1 MSRKRGGQNVPRGEY
16 EEPFLIDMDADEAL
30 ERFAGVSTQEAE
42 AVEVLVKSD
51 GTIDGLMKAFEA
63 AAHDDGAAEFW
74 YATDLMRLFEY
85 SRWTKFRP
93 VIEKARTACIAAGQ
107 DPNAHFANA
116 AGTGPWDPNG
126 EVMYRAGT
134 NPAGGR
140 PGEDVILSR
149 YAAYLAAENADSSKV
164 PVAFAQTYFATQTRR
179 AELADQA
186 PTVGYDETRLLLR
199 TRLKEHNKSL
209 AQAAK
214 TAGVTNFANF
224 NGAGLKGLYGG
235 LNQAQVLKRKGLPA
249 GANHLDYAG
258 HEELA
263 ANYFKATQAEAKL
276 RREIEAKGEIGQK
289 ASDAIHKDV
298 GNAVRQT
305 IADLGG
311 TQMEDVAAE
320 DHIKEAQKRVKAA
333 QPKAISAPAAKKAA
347 KPKKT

>member
-1 MSRKRGGQNVPRGEY
+1 MTGKKGGPKGPRGEY
-16 EEPFLIDMDADEAL
+16 EEPFLIDLDADEAL
-30 ERFAGVSTQEAE
+30 ERFAQTDPKEAD
-42 AVEVLVKSD
+42 AVAVLVKD
-51 GTIDGLMKAFEA
+51 DKTIDGLMKAFEA

-74 YATDLMRLFEY
+74 YATDLMRLFDY

-93 VIEKARTACIAAGQ
+93 VIEKARAACIAARQ
-107 DPNAHFANA
+107 NPDAHFANA
-116 AGTGPWDPNG
+116 EGTGPWDPAG

-186 PTVGYDETRLLLR
+186 PVVSYDEKRVLLR
-199 TRLKEHNKSL
+199 SRLKEHNKSL

-214 TAGVTNFANF
+214 TAGVTDFANF

-235 LNQAQVLKRKGLPA
+235 LNKAQVVKGKGLPV
-249 GANHLDYAG
+249 GADHLDYAG

-263 ANYFKATQAEAKL
+263 AGYFKATQAEAKL
-276 RREIEAKGEIGQK
+276 RREAEAKGEIGQRK
-289 ASDAIHKDV
+289 SEAIHKSV
-298 GNAVRQT
+298 GEAVRKT
-305 IADLGG
+305 IMDLGNKPPE
-311 TQMEDVAAE
+311 QLAAE

-333 QPKAISAPAAKKAA
+333 TPKAIEAPRAKKAS
-347 KPKKT
+347 KKK